1 MEKKKLYELLGAKK
15 FQEIVLRL
23 EKLKFKVEN
32 FLFPNNKLYKI
43 GEKKLEKRKQRELK
57 KAKSEDQKKEILNVY
72 KYRKLK
78 MKRQLANCQNDNYHL
93 NITNVDEF
101 KKYLEW
107 NKKVHKGGLIK
118 NIVFIL
124 AMIPIIILSG
134 GIIGSIAEVILVGN
148 ILTGIINFECV
159 NLQNYNLLR
168 YEEKYDRLKKA
179 EGKIAVRNIRK
190 YKDANEIIA
199 KTMEKSIDI
208 PTVDDIMKN
217 VQTDE
222 QKKQILALIEN
233 EQRKRNKYK
242 DDAINN
248 SFHK

>member
-1 MEKKKLYELLGAKK
+1 MNKIKLYERLGAKQ
-15 FQEIVLRL
+15 FQKIVLKL
-23 EKLKFKVEN
+23 EEIKFKVEKI
-32 FLFPNNKLYKI
+32 LFPNNKLYKI
-43 GEKKLEKRKQRELK
+43 TEKRLEKKKQKELK
-57 KAKSEDQKKEILNVY
+57 RAKNEEQQKEILNIY

-78 MKRQLANCQNDNYHL
+78 IKRQLANCQNDNYHL
-93 NITNVDEF
+93 NLTNVDEF

-107 NKKVHKGGLIK
+107 NKKVHKVGLIK
-118 NIVFIL
+118 NIAFVL
-124 AMIPIIILSG
+124 AMIPITVISG
-134 GIIGSIAEVILVGN
+134 GIVGYIAGTILIGN

-168 YEEKYDRLKKA
+168 YEEKYDRLKKT
-179 EGKIAVRNIRK
+179 ESKIILRNIKK
-190 YKDANEIIA
+190 YSDANEIIA

-208 PTVDDIMKN
+208 PTVDDIMEN

-233 EQRKRNKYK
+233 EQRKRKKYQDDSVNK
-242 DDAINN
+242 